1 MTTLL
6 ILADDLTGALDT
18 GVQIA
23 QLQVNTQVRLY
34 AGPDTLRSAEEAE
47 VLVIDTESRH
57 LPPERAAELV
67 SGLVREAA
75 AQGVPYLYK
84 KTDSDSC
91 GPGRRSPPAALRP
104 GLAGKRPDHQGGH
117 PLCGRRTGGPEQL
130 CRRCARPHPQQ
141 PDRRNPDL
149 HRTLPLSGGGGG

>member
-34 AGPDTLRSAEEAE
+34 ADPDTLRSAEEAE

-84 KTDSDSC
+84 KTDSVLR
-91 GPGRRSPPAALRP
+91 GNVGAELMAAAQA
-104 GLAGKRPDHQGGH
+104 AG
-117 PLCGRRTGGPEQL
+117 
-130 CRRCARPHPQQ
+130 ARP
-141 PDRRNPDL
+141 
-149 HRTLPLSGGGGG
+149 LPFVPAGP

>member
-57 LPPERAAELV
+57 LPRNGRPSWSPAWCER
-67 SGLVREAA
+67 
-75 AQGVPYLYK
+75 P
-84 KTDSDSC
+84 
-91 GPGRRSPPAALRP
+91 RRRACPISI
-104 GLAGKRPDHQGGH
+104 K
-117 PLCGRRTGGPEQL
+117 RRTPS
-130 CRRCARPHPQQ
+130 CAAMWAR
-141 PDRRNPDL
+141 
-149 HRTLPLSGGGGG
+149 S

>member
-84 KTDSDSC
+84 KTDSVLR
-91 GPGRRSPPAALRP
+91 GNVGAELIAAAQAAGVRPLPFVPAWPENGRTTRGASTMWTAYRWPRAALP
-104 GLAGKRPDHQGGH
+104 PMCSTPSAAAGSTK
-117 PLCGRRTGGPEQL
+117 
-130 CRRCARPHPQQ
+130 
-141 PDRRNPDL
+141 
-149 HRTLPLSGGGGG
+149 S